1 MKNKIII
8 TQGISAS
15 GKTYWA
21 TNFVK
26 SNPEYVNINRDDI
39 RGELFCDGKLN
50 WSIYKSTK
58 VKEAKVTEM
67 QDQLIS
73 EAVLAG
79 KSIIISDTNLNLKTL
94 ERFKNLPCLAEYQL
108 EYKVFK
114 VDLLEALQRD
124 AQRINGV
131 GYKVITKQYKT
142 FCDMFYSDNYHKFSA
157 SKDDAFICDLDGTIC
172 DMKGIRTPFEWDKV
186 GEDKPRVEIISMVRG
201 LLTEGLHP
209 IFVSG
214 RDACCMK
221 QTQSWLDHYF
231 PELEGHY
238 KLFMRPEGDMRKDTI
253 IKEEIFTKYIG
264 HNYNVR
270 VVLDDR
276 PTVSRMFMYK
286 LGLNVVNVGNPWLEF

>member
-1 MKNKIII
+1 MNKIII

-21 TNFVK
+21 ENFVK
-26 SNPEYVNINRDDI
+26 QNPNYVNINRDNI
-39 RGELFCDGKLN
+39 RGDLFCDGTLD
-50 WSIYKSTK
+50 WSTYKFTK
-58 VKEAKVTEM
+58 AKEAKVTEI

-73 EAVLAG
+73 EAVLAS

-94 ERFKNLPCLAEYQL
+94 ERFKKLPCLAEYQF

-131 GYKVITKQYKT
+131 GYKVITKQYKS
-142 FCDMFYSDNYHKFSA
+142 FCDMFYSDNHHKFSA

-186 GEDKPRVEIISMVRG
+186 GEDKPRAEIISMVRG
-201 LLTEGLHP
+201 LLSEGLQP

-214 RDACCMK
+214 RDACCME

-238 KLFMRPEGDMRKDTI
+238 KLFMRPEGDRRKDTI